1 MDERLGRYIRLIH
14 FQRLRSY
21 GRRCPVCSG
30 ELIYVLDS
38 QTQRRKRLC
47 SYCGTLFRR

>member
-1 MDERLGRYIRLIH
+1 MDEGLVRYIMLIH
-14 FQRLRSY
+14 SQRLRSY
-21 GRRCPVCSG
+21 GRRCAVCGG